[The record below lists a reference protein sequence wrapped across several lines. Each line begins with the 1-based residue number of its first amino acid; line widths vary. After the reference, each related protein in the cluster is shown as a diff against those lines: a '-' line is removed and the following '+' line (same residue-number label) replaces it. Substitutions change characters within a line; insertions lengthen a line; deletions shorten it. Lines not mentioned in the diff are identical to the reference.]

1 MSERKAYPSDL
12 NDAEWQQVEPLVP
25 GPLPGGRPAKY
36 ERREIINAIL
46 YVLRSGCAWRMMPHD
61 LPPKETAYAYFERW
75 SEDGTWEQIEKVLRG
90 KVRRAAGKKPAPTAA
105 ILDSQAVKTSD
116 AGGPRG
122 FDVAKQ
128 TIGRKRH
135 VLVDTLGLIWLVHV
149 TAASVQDRDG
159 AILLFAQLCQRGLGR
174 VRLIWADSAYKA
186 QKLWDWLAAH
196 LPRRGV
202 RLEVVERDAEA
213 KGFVVLKRRWVVE
226 RTFGWLNK
234 CRRLSKDYER
244 HTRNSE
250 TMIRLASI
258 HLMARRLASQTA

>member
-12 NDAEWQQVEPLVP
+12 RDEQWELIRHLVPEPLA
-25 GPLPGGRPAKY
+25 GGRPAKH
-36 ERREIINAIL
+36 ERREVVNAIL

-61 LPPKETAYAYFERW
+61 LPPKETAYACFALW
-75 SEDGTWEQIEKVLRG
+75 SEDGTWEKIEAVLRTR
-90 KVRRAAGKKPAPTAA
+90 VRKAVGKKPAPTAA
-105 ILDSQAVKTSD
+105 IIDSQAVKTSD
-116 AGGPRG
+116 QGGPRG

-135 VLVDTLGLIWLVHV
+135 LMVDTLGLIWLVSV

-159 AILLFAQLCQRGLGR
+159 ALLLFAKLFQKGLGR

-186 QKLWDWLAAH
+186 QKLWDWLTAH
-196 LPRRGV
+196 LPRRGL
-202 RLEVVERDAEA
+202 RLEVVERAVDA

-244 HTRNSE
+244 HTRHSE
-250 TMIRLASI
+250 AMIRLASI
-258 HLMARRLASQTA
+258 QLMLRRLTLKSA